1 MPRLLFVS
9 GLLLLL
15 SACKSAPPPNVAASV
30 GARHI
35 TYDEL
40 DKQYSF
46 QFGTMSEKP
55 GADQLTYQK
64 LEMLKTMIDNE
75 VMLQRAEKMS
85 LMASEADVEAKLNE
99 MKAPYTKEEFQK
111 QIDARKMTLDDLKA
125 QLRRQLSI
133 DKLLNKEITSKI
145 SISDAEVTEFYN
157 TNKASFHL
165 AEPHV
170 HLAQIM
176 VTPQPDPN
184 VRNLKGD
191 KATNEDQAKK
201 KILLLEARARQG
213 EDFSMLAQNFSEDP
227 STAPNGGDLGFVG
240 ESSLEKANADLRKM
254 VMALQPG
261 QVSPAIR
268 TQEGYR
274 ILKVISK
281 EPSGQRELTDP
292 RVQQSIRDQLM
303 NRKDQLLRAVYYEVS
318 RNDTKVANHYAAKV
332 LENWGK
338 K

>member
-1 MPRLLFVS
+1 MLRLLTVA
-9 GLLLLL
+9 GVLLFAW
-15 SACKSAPPPNVAASV
+15 SCKQAVPANVAATV

-35 TYDEL
+35 TYEEL
-40 DKQYSF
+40 DKQYQF
-46 QFGTMSEKP
+46 QFGSMADKP
-55 GADQLTYQK
+55 GDDQLTYQK
-64 LEMLKTMIDNE
+64 LEMLKTMVDNE
-75 VMLQRAEKMS
+75 IMLQRAEKMS
-85 LMASEADVEAKLNE
+85 LMASEADVEAKLTE
-99 MKAPYTKEEFQK
+99 MKTPYTKEEFQR
-111 QIDARKMTLDDLKA
+111 QLDARKMTLEDLKA

-145 SISDAEVTEFYN
+145 SISEKEVTEFYN
-157 TNKASFHL
+157 NNKASFHL

-191 KATNEDQAKK
+191 KAVNEDQAKK
-201 KILLLEARARQG
+201 KILLLESRSRQG
-213 EDFSMLAQNFSEDP
+213 EDFAMLAQNFSEDP
-227 STAPNGGDLGFVG
+227 NTAPNGGDLGFVG
-240 ESSLEKANADLRKM
+240 ESSLEKANPDLRKM
-254 VMALQPG
+254 VMSLQPG
-261 QVSPAIR
+261 QVSPPIR

-281 EPSGQRELTDP
+281 EPAGQRELTDP

-303 NRKDQLLRAVYYEVS
+303 NRKDQLLRAVYYEVA
-318 RNDTKVANHYAAKV
+318 RNDTRVIDYYAAKV
-332 LENWGK
+332 LENWDK

>member
-1 MPRLLFVS
+1 MLRLVFAS

-15 SACKSAPPPNVAASV
+15 AACKSAPPANVAATV
-30 GARHI
+30 GGRHI

-40 DKQYSF
+40 DKQYQF
-46 QFGTMSEKP
+46 QFGTMGDKP
-55 GADQLTYQK
+55 GGDQLTYQK
-64 LEMLKTMIDNE
+64 LEMLKTMVDNE
-75 VMLQRAEKMS
+75 IMLQRAEKMS
-85 LMASEADVEAKLNE
+85 LLASEADVDAKLNE
-99 MKAPYTKEEFQK
+99 MKTPYTKEEFQK
-111 QIDARKMTLDDLKA
+111 QLDARKMTLDDLKA

-145 SISDAEVTEFYN
+145 SISDTEVTEFYN
-157 TNKASFHL
+157 NNKASFHL

-191 KATNEDQAKK
+191 KAMNEKQAKE
-201 KILLLEARARQG
+201 KILLLESRARQG
-213 EDFSMLAQNFSEDP
+213 EDFAMLAQNFSEDP
-227 STAPNGGDLGFVG
+227 ATAPNGGDLGFVG
-240 ESSLEKANADLRKM
+240 ESSLEKANPELRRM
-254 VMALQPG
+254 VMGLQPG
-261 QVSPAIR
+261 QVSPPIR

-274 ILKVISK
+274 LLKVISK

-303 NRKDQLLRAVYYEVS
+303 NRKDQLLRAVYYEVA
-318 RNDTKVANHYAAKV
+318 RNDTKVTNYFAARV
-332 LENWGK
+332 MENWGK